1 MDPED
6 RRGRG
11 EEDWLGDEQWL
22 ESPTEERLPTQQPRR
37 GTWQRRP
44 VGAWNRDRVVT
55 AVILTV
61 ALVVIIVVITATAL
75 GDGDGGEV
83 AEPEDSPATTQVQ
96 TPTVDEPPA
105 LPERGQLDLNDR
117 GRRVRGLQ
125 RALND
130 LGYRAGQPDGV
141 YGSQTVAAVRRFQRE
156 AGLPDDGI
164 AGPSTLRA
172 LNQAL
177 AERS

>member
-6 RRGRG
+6 PRGRG
-11 EEDWLGDEQWL
+11 EEDWLGGEQWVDA
-22 ESPTEERLPTQQPRR
+22 PTEESVPTDEPRR
-37 GTWQRRP
+37 QTWQRRP
-44 VGAWNRDRVVT
+44 VAAWNRDRVVIA
-55 AVILTV
+55 AVLTV
-61 ALVVIIVVITATAL
+61 SIVVIIVVITATAL

-83 AEPEDSPATTQVQ
+83 AEREESPATTQVE
-96 TPTVDEPPA
+96 TPTVDEPAA
-105 LPERGQLDLNDR
+105 LSERGELDLNDR
-117 GRRVRGLQ
+117 GRRVRALQ

-156 AGLPDDGI
+156 ASLPEDGI
-164 AGPSTLRA
+164 AGQRTLQA

>member
-22 ESPTEERLPTQQPRR
+22 EAPTEERLPRQGQKR

-44 VGAWNRDRVVT
+44 VAAWNRDRVVT
-55 AVILTV
+55 AAILTV
-61 ALVVIIVVITATAL
+61 SIVVIIVVITATAL
-75 GDGDGGEV
+75 GGEEGGE
-83 AEPEDSPATTQVQ
+83 ATEPDQSPPTTQAE
-96 TPTVDEPPA
+96 TPTVEQPPA
-105 LPERGQLDLNDR
+105 LQERGQLELNDR
-117 GRRVRGLQ
+117 GGRVRALQ

-141 YGSQTVAAVRRFQRE
+141 FGSQTAEALRRFQRE

-164 AGPSTLRA
+164 AGPDTLRA

>member
-6 RRGRG
+6 GRGRG
-11 EEDWLGDEQWL
+11 EEDWLADEQWL
-22 ESPTEERLPTQQPRR
+22 ESPTEEHLPAQQPRR
-37 GTWQRRP
+37 GAWQRRP
-44 VGAWNRDRVVT
+44 IAAWNRDRVVIA
-55 AVILTV
+55 AVLTV
-61 ALVVIIVVITATAL
+61 AIVVIIVVVTATAL
-75 GDGDGGEV
+75 GDGEGGEV
-83 AEPEDSPATTQVQ
+83 AERDESPATTQAE
-96 TPTVDEPPA
+96 TPTVEQPPA
-105 LPERGQLDLNDR
+105 LPESGQLGLNDR
-117 GRRVRGLQ
+117 GRRVRELQ

-141 YGSQTVAAVRRFQRE
+141 FGSQTMAAVRRFQRE

>member
-11 EEDWLGDEQWL
+11 EEDWLGGEQWVDA
-22 ESPTEERLPTQQPRR
+22 PTEESVPTQAPRR
-37 GTWQRRP
+37 HTWQRRP
-44 VGAWNRDRVVT
+44 VAAWNRDRVVIA
-55 AVILTV
+55 AVLTV
-61 ALVVIIVVITATAL
+61 AIVVIIVVITATAL

-83 AEPEDSPATTQVQ
+83 AGRDEPPATTQEA
-96 TPTVDEPPA
+96 PTVDEPPA
-105 LPERGQLDLNDR
+105 LSERGELDLNDS
-117 GRRVRGLQ
+117 GRRVRELQ

-156 AGLPDDGI
+156 AGLPEDGI
-164 AGPSTLRA
+164 AGARTLQA